1 MPAIF
6 SNPVI
11 SILVLIGILIFVH
24 ELGHYL
30 VGKYFGFGIETF
42 SIGFGPKIFGFKRGM
57 TTYQI
62 SLLPLGGFVKFVG
75 AFPGE
80 TIPQEFQGKE
90 LANFAVWKRA
100 LMTFAGP
107 FANLLLAFVVFV
119 AVGINGLDHPS
130 SVLGHVRPG
139 SPAYLAGLLPGD
151 KIIQVDQTV
160 VKHWD
165 DLIVTVSQK
174 HSTAVQIAFERD
186 GEKKSVEM
194 RPEARNDEDPNGAK
208 VKVGRIGVSPITLPN
223 FVAVMPASLAEKAGL
238 KMGDQ
243 IVSVGLKDVRT
254 LNRASETPIAS
265 ESIDR
270 SQQQLKVIEIKNW
283 NDLLRAFSASLD
295 SQEDLSLVLK
305 RDGNQVVLDSF
316 YSPVEMLK
324 NVKGSSDSF
333 ESLSSIERGRMIAG
347 VLEIADGSLIV
358 DEAPQKSGLEKGD
371 YLVSFGEH
379 KIADIFELSEL
390 GLENRTSTMNMQ
402 IVRKGEL
409 ITAQVELSPLELQKV
424 KGRETAFIIP
434 GKVKGGNGS
443 EDIVRES
450 YSGFS
455 SLVYGFER
463 TAQATGT
470 VFNSLIGLFTG
481 RVPLQAL
488 GGPMLIAK
496 AAKESAEAGLFVY
509 FTTMAMISI
518 NLFLIN
524 LLPVPVLDGGHL
536 VMQFIEWVR
545 KRPLSL
551 NALEN
556 YQKIGF
562 ACVLALV
569 ILSTYNDIGRF
580 WGTFLGNK

>member
-1 MPAIF
+1 MPEIF
-6 SNPVI
+6 SNPVV

-30 VGKYFGFGIETF
+30 VGKFFGFGIETF

-80 TIPQEFQGKE
+80 VIAKEFEGKE
-90 LANFAVWKRA
+90 LASFAVWKRA

-119 AVGINGLDHPS
+119 AVGINGIDHPS

-151 KIIQVDQTV
+151 KIIQVDDAV

-165 DLIVTVSQK
+165 DLIVTVSQR
-174 HSTAVQIAFERD
+174 HSTAVKVHFERD
-186 GEKKSVEM
+186 GEKKSLELH
-194 RPEARNDEDPNGAK
+194 PEAKNDEDLNGAK

-223 FVAVMPASLAEKAGL
+223 FVAVLPDSRAEKSGL

-243 IVSVGLKDVRT
+243 IVSVEVGSKQELVSEDPALRSGSEM
-254 LNRASETPIAS
+254 ASSSGEF
-265 ESIDR
+265 
-270 SQQQLKVIEIKNW
+270 VVKNW
-283 NDLLRAFSASLD
+283 NDLVRALAASL
-295 SQEDLSLVLK
+295 STGSNVGLVVK
-305 RDGNQVVLDSF
+305 RDKDQVRLERLFSVDEIKSVVVAAF
-316 YSPVEMLK
+316 PSWQ
-324 NVKGSSDSF
+324 D
-333 ESLSSIERGRMIAG
+333 LSSIELGRIIASELG
-347 VLEIADGSLIV
+347 IRDGSLIV
-358 DEAPQKSGLEKGD
+358 EEANLKSGLEKGD
-371 YLVSFGEH
+371 YLVSFGERN
-379 KIADIFELSEL
+379 IADIFELSEI
-390 GLENRTSTMNMQ
+390 GLENRSPSLNMQ
-402 IVRKGEL
+402 IIRAGKL
-409 ITAQVELSPLELQKV
+409 ITVPVELSPLEMQKA
-424 KGRETAFIIP
+424 KGREVAYIIP
-434 GKVKGGNGS
+434 GKVKGGIGS
-443 EDIVRES
+443 QDIVRES
-450 YSGFS
+450 YSGFA
-455 SLVYGFER
+455 SLTYGIER

-470 VFNSLIGLFTG
+470 VFMSLVGLFTG
-481 RVPLQAL
+481 QVPLQAL

-536 VMQFIEWVR
+536 IMQFIEAVR
-545 KRPLSL
+545 RKPLSL
-551 NALEN
+551 NAMEN

-562 ACVLALV
+562 AFVLALV

-580 WGTFLGNK
+580 WGSFLGNK